1 MKTTTIMAIF
11 LTCGAATF
19 LIGSTLG
26 IWTATG
32 SFSCRITGHAEQTR
46 YPPPAGDQFDEGPV
60 LVRLPGAST
69 TNVRFIF

>member
-1 MKTTTIMAIF
+1 MKLTTLMAIF
-11 LTCGAATF
+11 LACGAATF

-32 SFSCRITGHAEQTR
+32 SFSCHITSHAEQTS

-60 LVRLPGAST
+60 LVRLPGTST
-69 TNVRFIF
+69 NTTRFIF

>member
-11 LTCGAATF
+11 LACGAATF

-26 IWTATG
+26 IWSATG
-32 SFSCRITGHAEQTR
+32 SISCRITSQAEQQN
-46 YPPPAGDQFDEGPV
+46 PPPAGDQFDEGPV

-69 TNVRFIF
+69 NTIRFIF